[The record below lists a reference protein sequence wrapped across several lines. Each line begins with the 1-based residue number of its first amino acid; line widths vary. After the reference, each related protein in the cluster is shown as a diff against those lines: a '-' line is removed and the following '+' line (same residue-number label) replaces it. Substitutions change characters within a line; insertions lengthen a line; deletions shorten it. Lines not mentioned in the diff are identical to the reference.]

1 MSHITG
7 TVQVLGAPLTIGPA
21 SGSPPT
27 SPNTWAIDFSHVP
40 AADGTKFLMLHFQ
53 NVSLPGANRL
63 EVDLGYDTD
72 VFTSADGGSF
82 WTRPINVRAFA
93 SGNVPVRY
101 IASGAPAGSAQI
113 DRYGRGERH
122 AGEPG
127 HPSFSNSD
135 PFLPDPVYTE
145 PTYDPWWYCAEPP
158 NWENVR
164 RIPDGDVRAQVAR
177 SVGMIVTVHP
187 PGPGAPFEHLSTCSV
202 TLVDVDKVISAGH
215 CYSPSEAL
223 TSSVVFGYETDA
235 DGNRLPGY
243 DARFHKVAAAL
254 KFRYD
259 SGFDYSLLQLKTQPA
274 GIAPIQLRHDL
285 PGVGEQVF
293 GIHHPNGAVKK
304 ISLPHASFATVTG
317 SGAMGINVGSGF
329 HVSGGSSGSGLFD
342 AAGRIVGV
350 LSNGNPCGRPPY
362 PTTPLLY
369 FPTATILTQIA
380 PAPPPPI
387 TRDVML
393 VIDRSGSM
401 QEGDGTG
408 RRKID
413 AAKDAVSLF
422 VQLVQA
428 GTGNRAGLVSFSTTA
443 GPPTFD
449 ITGVTDPNKASL
461 IGPPPY
467 AGGLVGGLTPGGATS
482 IGEGLDAARAQFP
495 MPGANPRAILLL
507 TDGLQNR
514 PRFIADVEPAL
525 AGIDV
530 HAIGLGSDVNL
541 DGALLSALTAGHGG
555 LYTRASSGLALL
567 KFFSQAFGN
576 IFEAGVLLDPEF
588 DLPANQSAP
597 PLEFRVCGEERLTV
611 VVGWDRTDASL
622 VVRLRTPGGSVITAG
637 TTGTESSL
645 GRNWT
650 YLRVPLPHGGERD
663 GVWQVEV
670 LRPAG
675 SDEFPPPAP
684 ALRYFVNVIPAGGPK
699 LLREP
704 EGGYVYTG
712 DTVSPL
718 LRIRQADGSWPHD
731 VEIELTVLRPDAGT
745 GNLVSDAGLGS
756 AVVVNGDEI
765 PARQAT
771 LQAIENAT
779 GQPAIRYV
787 EHRFTLQEDAANTRG
802 SFEPGGSSGIALPDF
817 LRMEGQYMF
826 HARATY
832 GECRG
837 TRELVWTVHVDVGID
852 PGRTDVKTDP
862 LGTGPDGHEC
872 SRMTFTPRDKYGNR
886 FGPGR
891 ANDMAISARPGSAL
905 TSPVRDLR
913 NGAYQVDVCWDPA
926 SESPPG
932 IVVGQPGRPPVVV
945 GPADRRL
952 FRYSVSFLC
961 GEQRSDRCGCS
972 PVRPGRYATQINIHN
987 VGDRDALVVKRVIPV
1002 VLSGAVRGR
1011 EPKVAAVTAVDRVT
1025 LPPHTATMDDCC
1037 RLQELLLG
1045 AAVEGDL
1052 PLTSGVLEI
1061 ASTAELAVTAIYSK
1075 DDGAIDVQVIAPRSA

>member
-7 TVQVLGAPLTIGPA
+7 TVQVLGVPLTIGPA
-21 SGSPPT
+21 SGSPAT
-27 SPNTWAIDFSHVP
+27 SPNTWALDFAHT
-40 AADGTKFLMLHFQ
+40 AAPGGTKLLMLHFQ

-72 VFTSADGGSF
+72 VFTAADGGEF
-82 WTRPINVRAFA
+82 WTRPINIHAFG
-93 SGNVPVRY
+93 SGKVPVRY
-101 IASGAPAGSAQI
+101 ITSGAPAGSAQL

-145 PTYDPWWYCAEPP
+145 PTYDPFWYCSDPP
-158 NWENVR
+158 NWENVGCLPGAD
-164 RIPDGDVRAQVAR
+164 IRAQAAR
-177 SVGMIVTVHP
+177 SVGMIVSVHGDTV
-187 PGPGAPFEHLSTCSV
+187 STCSV
-202 TLVDVDKVISAGH
+202 TLVDADKVISAGH
-215 CYSPSEAL
+215 CHTPAEAV
-223 TSSVVFGYETDA
+223 TSSVIFGYETDCA
-235 DGNRLPGY
+235 GNRPGGY
-243 DARFHKVAAAL
+243 APRFHKVKAAL

-259 SGFDYSLLQLKTQPA
+259 SGFDYSLLQLATAPA
-274 GIAPIQLRHDL
+274 GIAPVQLRHDV
-285 PGVGEQVF
+285 PSVGEQVF
-293 GIHHPNGAVKK
+293 GVHHPNGAVKK
-304 ISLPHASFATVTG
+304 LSLPHAAFATVTA
-317 SGAMGINVGSGF
+317 SGAMGIRVPTSF

-350 LSNGNPCGRPPY
+350 LSNGNPCAGSQ
-362 PTTPLLY
+362 LSY

-387 TRDVML
+387 TRDVVL

-428 GTGNRAGLVSFSTTA
+428 GTGNRAGMASFSTTA
-443 GPPTFD
+443 GPPTFG
-449 ITGVTDPNKASL
+449 ITAVTNPNKTAL
-461 IGPPPY
+461 IGPAPY

-514 PRFIADVEPAL
+514 PRSIAQVEPAL

-530 HAIGLGSDVNL
+530 HAIGLGSDANL
-541 DGALLSALTAGHGG
+541 DGALLSALAAGHGG

-588 DLPANQSAP
+588 ALPANQSAP
-597 PLEFRVCGEERLTV
+597 PLGFRVCGEERLTV
-611 VVGWDRTDASL
+611 VVGWDRTDAGL
-622 VVRLRTPGGSVITAG
+622 VVRLHTPGGGVITAG
-637 TTGTESSL
+637 TAGTESTS

-650 YLRVPLPHGGERD
+650 YLRVPLPHAGQRD
-663 GVWQVEV
+663 GQWKVEV
-670 LRPAG
+670 LRPG
-675 SDEFPPPAP
+675 GGGEFPPPAP
-684 ALRYFVNVIPAGGPK
+684 ALRYFVNVIPAGGPR

-704 EGGYVYTG
+704 EGSHVYTG
-712 DTVSPL
+712 DTLSPL
-718 LRIRQADGSWPHD
+718 LRVRQADGSWPHE
-731 VEIELTVLRPDAGT
+731 VEMELTVLRPDAGA
-745 GNLVSDAGLGS
+745 GNLLSEAGLG
-756 AVVVNGDEI
+756 AGVVVDGDEI

-771 LQAIENAT
+771 LRAIEQTT
-779 GQPAIRYV
+779 GKPAIRYL
-787 EHRFTLQEDAANTRG
+787 EQQFTLKEDAANTRG
-802 SFEPGGSSGIALPDF
+802 SFEAAGSLGVALPDF
-817 LRMEGQYMF
+817 LRVEGDYTF

-832 GECRG
+832 GECSG

-852 PGRTDVKTDP
+852 PGRTGVTSDP
-862 LGTGPDGHEC
+862 LGTRPDGHEC
-872 SRMTFTPRDKYGNR
+872 QRLTFTPRDKYGNR
-886 FGPGR
+886 VGPGR
-891 ANDMAISARPGSAL
+891 ADDLAVSASPGSML

-913 NGAYQVDVCWDPA
+913 NGAYQVDLCWDPA
-926 SESPPG
+926 SASPPG
-932 IVVGQPGRPPVVV
+932 ILIAQPGRAPVTV
-945 GPADRRL
+945 GPAARRL
-952 FRYSVSFLC
+952 FLYSITFLC
-961 GEQRSDRCGCS
+961 GEQKGDCCGCS
-972 PVRPGRYATQINIHN
+972 PVRPGQYATEINIHN
-987 VGDRDALVVKRVIPV
+987 LSDRDAPVIKRVIPL

-1011 EPKVAAVTAVDRVT
+1011 EPQVATITAVDRLV
-1025 LPPHTATMDDCC
+1025 LPAHTATMDDCC

-1045 AAVEGDL
+1045 AAVDGHV
-1052 PLTSGVLEI
+1052 PLTTGILEVI
-1061 ASTAELAVTAIYSK
+1061 STVELAVTAVYTK
-1075 DDGAIDVQVIAPRSA
+1075 GDGAIDVQVIAPRSV